1 MVADVW
7 SSMVKLNETYRQK
20 EPYNM
25 KLDPTQQ
32 GTRETIYCRDIRD
45 AGLVNVL
52 MLVRPD
58 CPSIHNTKFQHSH
71 VLGNLCMQSKGAWQQ
86 KDVLHWMLKLKEV
99 RRSTHITV

>member
-1 MVADVW
+1 MDER
-7 SSMVKLNETYRQK
+7 SSIVKLNETYRQK

-32 GTRETIYCRDIRD
+32 ETRETIYCRDIRD

-58 CPSIHNTKFQHSH
+58 WPSILNTKFQHSH
-71 VLGNLCMQSKGAWQQ
+71 VLGNLCMQSKRSKAAKG
-86 KDVLHWMLKLKEV
+86 VLH
-99 RRSTHITV
+99 